1 MEGNYRF
8 IWDAIAATGEIE
20 GRFEQTIYGKSLSAA
35 SAQFESFHGPICP
48 DENGVYIVISSIAW
62 QP

>member
-8 IWDAIAATGEIE
+8 VWDAIAATGEIE
-20 GRFEQTIYGKSLSAA
+20 GRYEQTIYGETLVAA
-35 SAQFESFHGPICP
+35 CAQFELFHGPLSP
-48 DENGVYIVISSIAW
+48 DENGVCLVISSIAW

>member
-8 IWDAIAATGEIE
+8 VWDAIAATGEIE
-20 GRFEQTIYGKSLSAA
+20 GRYEQTIYGKTL
-35 SAQFESFHGPICP
+35 AQAVEYFESFHGPLSS
-48 DENGVYIVISSIAW
+48 DENGVGLIIWSIAW

>member
-8 IWDAIAATGEIE
+8 VWDAIAATGETE
-20 GRFEQTIYGKSLSAA
+20 GRYEQTIYGKTL
-35 SAQFESFHGPICP
+35 AQAVEYFESFHGPLSP
-48 DENGVYIVISSIAW
+48 DENGVCLIISSIAW